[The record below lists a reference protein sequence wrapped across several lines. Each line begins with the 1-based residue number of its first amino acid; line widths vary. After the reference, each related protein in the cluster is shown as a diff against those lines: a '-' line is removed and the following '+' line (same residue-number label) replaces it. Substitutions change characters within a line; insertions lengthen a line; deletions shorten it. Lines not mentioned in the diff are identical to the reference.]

1 VAFLL
6 VKLVRILRDKMV
18 SIRMGR
24 GPMWQAWMTGIL
36 GLWLIVA
43 SFTLSGNIMN
53 QLIVG
58 VAIAVL
64 GFWTAAR
71 I

>member
-1 VAFLL
+1 ME
-6 VKLVRILRDKMV
+6 RDT
-18 SIRMGR
+18 
-24 GPMWQAWMTGIL
+24 MWQAWMTGIL
-36 GLWLIVA
+36 GVWLIIA
-43 SFTLSGNIMN
+43 SFIISGNIMN

-64 GFWTAAR
+64 GFWSAVR

>member
-1 VAFLL
+1 MYFAEDYGVT
-6 VKLVRILRDKMV
+6 KRRREGI
-18 SIRMGR
+18 
-24 GPMWQAWMTGIL
+24 MWQAWMTGIL
-36 GLWLIVA
+36 GIWLIIA
-43 SFTLSGNIMN
+43 SFTISGNIMN

-64 GFWTAAR
+64 GFWGAVR

>member
-1 VAFLL
+1 
-6 VKLVRILRDKMV
+6 
-18 SIRMGR
+18 
-24 GPMWQAWMTGIL
+24 MWQAWTTGIL
-36 GLWLIVA
+36 GIWLIIA

-64 GFWTAAR
+64 GFWTATR
-71 I
+71 IQA

>member
-1 VAFLL
+1 
-6 VKLVRILRDKMV
+6 
-18 SIRMGR
+18 
-24 GPMWQAWMTGIL
+24 MWQAWMTGVL

-64 GFWTAAR
+64 GFWTAVR
-71 I
+71 IQV

>member
-1 VAFLL
+1 MYFAEDYGVT
-6 VKLVRILRDKMV
+6 KR
-18 SIRMGR
+18 R
-24 GPMWQAWMTGIL
+24 GEGIMWQAWMTGIL
-36 GLWLIVA
+36 GIWLIIT
-43 SFTLSGNIMN
+43 SFTISGNIMN

-64 GFWTAAR
+64 GFWGAVK

>member
-1 VAFLL
+1 
-6 VKLVRILRDKMV
+6 
-18 SIRMGR
+18 
-24 GPMWQAWMTGIL
+24 MWRAWMTGIL
-36 GLWLIVA
+36 GIWLIVA

-64 GFWTAAR
+64 GFWSAIR

>member
-1 VAFLL
+1 
-6 VKLVRILRDKMV
+6 MV
-18 SIRMGR
+18 NR
-24 GPMWQAWMTGIL
+24 
-36 GLWLIVA
+36 IVA
-43 SFTLSGNIMN
+43 VLTGACFAAAAAFAVPGDVISHFTLSGNIMN

-64 GFWTAAR
+64 GFWSAIR

>member
-1 VAFLL
+1 
-6 VKLVRILRDKMV
+6 
-18 SIRMGR
+18 
-24 GPMWQAWMTGIL
+24 MWQAWTTGIL
-36 GLWLIVA
+36 GIWLIIA
-43 SFTLSGNIMN
+43 SFILSGNIMN

-71 I
+71 IQV